1 MTGAFIILAVTV
13 VTGFILWLTHK
24 PGDETDKSPLSPDV
38 ADGEKEGEDCCGL
51 HAVCE
56 KKIVGM
62 GEPLYFDDEELDR
75 FSGREPQN
83 YSEEEIEEFRE
94 VLYTLLPEDVYS
106 WGASLTLR
114 NVSLPEQLRDEWVML
129 SQG

>member
-1 MTGAFIILAVTV
+1 MTGALIILAVTV
-13 VTGFILWLTHK
+13 VTGLILWLTYK
-24 PGDETDKSPLSPDV
+24 PENESGTITSSEVSTVERNGD
-38 ADGEKEGEDCCGL
+38 EDCCGI

-56 KKIVGM
+56 KKIAGM
-62 GEPLYFDDEELDR
+62 GQPLYFDDEELDR
-75 FSGREPQN
+75 FSGREPQS
-83 YSEEEIEEFRE
+83 YSEEEIEEFRDI
-94 VLYTLLPEDVYS
+94 LYTLLPEDVYP